1 MSFADLEGIIT
12 RARLL
17 GLDRLIY
24 ALLSLA
30 LGVIVAKLCRRS
42 LKPIIGRSRIGDDAL
57 VTGFLLRS
65 LTAIIL
71 VGASLVALSHL
82 GFDVA
87 SFVAG
92 LGITGLILGFG
103 LRDTLTNFA
112 AGLLLLI
119 YRPFRAG
126 QLIEVEGTQG
136 VVDELTMMNMQMTS
150 NDGIRI
156 IMPNS
161 KVWGAKIMNYS
172 LSRQRRLE
180 MTIKVPASEM
190 ERAMKAI
197 SAAFSEDARVLKQ
210 PAPLIKVSSVAGDL
224 ARLTVGAW
232 TSSDDFGS
240 FGAEAYQKMIAALAR
255 AGIQPG

>member
-1 MSFADLEGIIT
+1 LPPD
-12 RARLL
+12 
-17 GLDRLIY
+17 
-24 ALLSLA
+24 
-30 LGVIVAKLCRRS
+30 
-42 LKPIIGRSRIGDDAL
+42 
-57 VTGFLLRS
+57 
-65 LTAIIL
+65 
-71 VGASLVALSHL
+71 
-82 GFDVA
+82 
-87 SFVAG
+87 
-92 LGITGLILGFG
+92 
-103 LRDTLTNFA
+103 A

-119 YRPFRAG
+119 YRPFTAG

-180 MTIKVPASEM
+180 MTVEVPASEM

-197 SAAFSEDARVLKQ
+197 STAFSEDARVLKQ
-210 PAPLIKVSSVAGDL
+210 PAPLIKVSSVTGEL

-232 TSSDDFGS
+232 TNSEDFGS
-240 FGAEAYQKMIAALAR
+240 FGAEAYQKMVAVLAR